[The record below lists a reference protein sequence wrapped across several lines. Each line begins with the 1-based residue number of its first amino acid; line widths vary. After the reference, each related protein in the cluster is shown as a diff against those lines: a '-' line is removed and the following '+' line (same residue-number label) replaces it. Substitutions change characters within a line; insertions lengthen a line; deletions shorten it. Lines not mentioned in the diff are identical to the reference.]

1 MIKLPERIKGRRKAI
16 GMTLAQLA
24 DSVGVKEAT
33 AQRWESGNIKQIKYE
48 MVEQIAVAL
57 GCSPVW
63 LMGWTEDV
71 HGPIEG
77 NPIPKDED
85 GLDAELIK
93 RLAGLSPEE
102 QMKVDGFVQGLLAAR
117 GE

>member
-1 MIKLPERIKGRRKAI
+1 MIKLPERIKERRKAI

-24 DSVGVKEAT
+24 DAVGVKEAT
-33 AQRWESGNIKQIKYE
+33 AQRWESGNIKTVKYE
-48 MVEQIAVAL
+48 TVEQIATAL

-71 HGPIEG
+71 HGPEEEK
-77 NPIPKDED
+77 PIPKDED
-85 GLDAELIK
+85 GLNAELVK